1 MKKIIPTLLTAAGCM
16 TCMTFTAFTTLPTF
30 AAGAIGNAV
39 DGVVDAGEDIADG
52 IFRAGDDIA
61 DNLAGNGTS
70 DLTTP
75 DNPSGSVNSDISDN
89 SDIINSSSSG
99 SNAIGDRNDIS
110 QSAPSAQNPTTGVT
124 MGYAGAT
131 AVIAAM
137 GVVVSSIH
145 RKRS

>member
-1 MKKIIPTLLTAAGCM
+1 MKKIIPTLLTAAGCA
-16 TCMTFTAFTTLPTF
+16 TFTAFTAVPTF

-75 DNPSGSVNSDISDN
+75 GNPGGSVNSDISDN
-89 SDIINSSSSG
+89 SDIINSSTGG

-110 QSAPSAQNPTTGVT
+110 QSTPSAPNPTTGVT

>member
-1 MKKIIPTLLTAAGCM
+1 MKNIIPALLTMAGCAAV
-16 TCMTFTAFTTLPTF
+16 TASPAF
-30 AAGAIGNAV
+30 AAGAIGSAV

-61 DNLAGNGTS
+61 DDLTGNGTS

-75 DNPSGSVNSDISDN
+75 DNSSGSSNPTDST
-89 SDIINSSSSG
+89 NSSNSNSG
-99 SNAIGDRNDIS
+99 SNAIGDNSNTASD
-110 QSAPSAQNPTTGVT
+110 QPSANNPSTGVT
-124 MGYAGAT
+124 MGYAGVT

-137 GVVVSSIH
+137 GVVVSSVH

>member
-1 MKKIIPTLLTAAGCM
+1 MKNIIPILLTAAGCS
-16 TCMTFTAFTTLPTF
+16 TCTVFTAVPTF
-30 AAGAIGNAV
+30 AAGAIGSAV

-61 DNLAGNGTS
+61 DNLTGNGTS

-75 DNPSGSVNSDISDN
+75 DNSSGSSNPTDST
-89 SDIINSSSSG
+89 NSSNSNSG
-99 SNAIGDRNDIS
+99 SNAIGDNSDTAS
-110 QSAPSAQNPTTGVT
+110 DQPSANNPSTGVT
-124 MGYAGAT
+124 MGYAGVT

-137 GVVVSSIH
+137 GVVVSSVH

>member
-1 MKKIIPTLLTAAGCM
+1 MKKIIPTLLTAAGC
-16 TCMTFTAFTTLPTF
+16 TTFTAFTAVPTF

-61 DNLAGNGTS
+61 DNLTGSGTS
-70 DLTTP
+70 DLITP
-75 DNPSGSVNSDISDN
+75 DNSSNSVNSNNSNNSDN

-110 QSAPSAQNPTTGVT
+110 QSTPSAQNPTTGVT